1 MEQNIEHLK
10 MIQDIISR
18 MAKNTFALKG
28 WAVTLVSG
36 LFALVANNANYL
48 YYLIAYIPVITFW
61 LLDAYYLKQERLYR
75 SLYNDIR
82 TQKSTNFEMETAKYK
97 KYKTNRYV
105 DCLISISQIF
115 YLPLAVAPIIVVILS
130 K

>member
-1 MEQNIEHLK
+1 